1 MNPLIVSVLAWL
13 VGLAALFLPFVSI
26 DGELAA
32 VASPSLLVS
41 SVLTF
46 ALLNTPGLLCLRQ
59 FEHRRALAVPVLI
72 VNVPAVLFAVFLAGR
87 TLPPSAALMF
97 TGTLVIIGTAF
108 SLALLWNSKTV
119 ASDE

>member
-13 VGLAALFLPFVSI
+13 VGLAALFLPFVSV

-32 VASPSLLVS
+32 ASPSLLVS

-59 FEHRRALAVPVLI
+59 FEHHRALAAPVLI
-72 VNVPAVLFAVFLAGR
+72 VNVPAVLLAVFLAGR

-108 SLALLWNSKTV
+108 SLALLWNSKAV